1 MASTS
6 MVTSCKDYDDDIS
19 NVQQNVDTA
28 NELIKKLQDQA
39 TTLQTAVSTAQS
51 TADAA
56 KTAAAEA
63 ATAAKN
69 AQTTGDEA
77 LAMAKTAEA
86 NAQAAK
92 AAAAEAQKAAIEE
105 ATKQVNALKDQIQAA
120 LDNKVD
126 VSTFDTKVASL
137 EGTIAGISSDL
148 NKLGND
154 VKQNQSDIKTAKE
167 AIATLQAAQTDA
179 QNQIA
184 ALEAYKKVLEEKT
197 IPGLNDAIKANG
209 VEIDGVK
216 KSVEDLAKSASEA
229 QEKLAGD
236 IAKVASDLVVLQGTV
251 DGINEAYKKADANLQ
266 SQIDEL
272 VKSIATKKDAS
283 VIDAKIAD
291 IEKLIGDNKTD
302 LEKYTDDAVRQ
313 AKKDLQ
319 DQIDQL
325 GKIKIDVDG
334 TEVGLATWM
343 AEINN
348 KFDSYCTNDKL
359 TEKLNQVKTNYES
372 YTTNAIATASKT
384 LTDAQKEITD
394 NLGANINTL
403 HILVAQRLSS
413 IVYAPSTYV
422 DGIEAIKFASLEYY
436 DWGSDLERD
445 APKDEETKNYYIIKD
460 AETIAKYLLNPSG
473 VSLFPYTTLF
483 RSGVSLEDIKDLT
496 FVSSTASNIT
506 RAADDAPITVV
517 DSNISNGYLNLNV
530 KKTGNESFGTS
541 NTNFKIVALK
551 AQLADNVLTESEK
564 KAGKPIYVYSDWT
577 RLYETQTRPYI
588 HNALA
593 VDQEGRPSE
602 AASKNPHFWNF
613 SETYGAVGNK
623 PASFQHDNATYG
635 DKHIALEK
643 VYTESVDLNQLVDVC
658 DKNGTSYNPKAYG
671 MTFEFHLMHYLL
683 KNTGVDA
690 EGNPVSATGYT
701 DQYDFATLKDGILTS
716 KARDGQTGNRD
727 AVGRQPMIQVVL
739 KEGSKVVDVRYFKIK
754 WTDKTNVEEYGDI
767 LKGDSIT
774 KTYSCG
780 GEEAGTVGE
789 KHVNFIYAFKNMT
802 RDEFHNSYELDTHVW
817 KNIEDAKKTDA
828 KKALS
833 QAKFEDLADATG
845 AGQTHN
851 LKFSWNYGESFF
863 KASQTE
869 YNDKYYNRIVYGCYV
884 SKTNSNDKIVFSLKI
899 HTDVNQMGYASGI
912 HYSMEQWTGAGK
924 TSEGWNTQNKYRTIN
939 PTLYSDSKYGKSA
952 GYSEAQ
958 LIGDLKVGYTKNG
971 SVPASI
977 AALVQNATNVHMVFD
992 EKRVKTMLGSDWVVS
1007 SNGLTLNYKN
1017 KVAATITETGIVQ
1030 LAEEGK
1036 KDAGKGN
1043 TPTAGALLLVG
1054 KNVPVKLCSEYCDL
1068 KQDIDRYEVSF
1079 MTPLTMEDI
1088 VLEGQLKDIVDG
1100 ASSISVAGK
1109 VKVVEAFGE
1118 KRYVIGATTVADQI
1132 VAAKLKTWYRAENAV
1147 WNVAEAKTN
1156 LQKDGS
1162 IGSSCKVKL
1171 SDIKGTDGNKKYE
1184 VTYKSNAIL
1193 FHNMSGNA
1201 ISQAFKISVP
1211 VTVSTKWGN
1220 LTQNVVIEVVPNL

>member
-28 NELIKKLQDQA
+28 NDLIKKLTDQA

-63 ATAAKN
+63 ATAAKK

-77 LAMAKTAEA
+77 LAQAKTAEA

-105 ATKQVNALKDQIQAA
+105 ATKQVNALKEQIQAA

-126 VSTFDTKVASL
+126 VSTFDTKIASL

-154 VKQNQSDIKTAKE
+154 VKENQADIKTAKE
-167 AIATLQAAQTDA
+167 AIATLQAAQADA

-184 ALEAYKKVLEEKT
+184 ALEAYKKVLESNT

-266 SQIDEL
+266 SQIDKL

-291 IEKLIGDNKTD
+291 IEKLIGNNKTD
-302 LEKYTDDAVRQ
+302 LEKYTDDAVSK
-313 AKKDLQ
+313 AKKELQ
-319 DQIDQL
+319 GQIDQL

-384 LTDAQKEITD
+384 LTDAQKEITGK
-394 NLGANINTL
+394 LGANINTL

-445 APKDEETKNYYIIKD
+445 APKDEDKTKNYYIIKD

-473 VSLFPYTTLF
+473 VSL
-483 RSGVSLEDIKDLT
+483 EDIKDLT

-506 RAADDAPITVV
+506 RASEDAPIIVAGR
-517 DSNISNGYLNLNV
+517 NISNGYLNLNV
-530 KKTGNESFGTS
+530 QKTGNESFGTS
-541 NTNFKIVALK
+541 NTDFKIVALK
-551 AQLADNVLTESEK
+551 AQLADKVLTEAEK

-593 VDQEGRPSE
+593 VDEKGAPSE
-602 AASKNPHFWNF
+602 AAEKNPHFWNF

-623 PASFQHDNATYG
+623 PASFQHDNAAYG

-690 EGNPVSATGYT
+690 EGNLVPATGYT

-754 WTDKTNVEEYGDI
+754 WTDKTNVDNYGDL
-767 LKGDSIT
+767 LKGDNIK

-780 GEEAGTVGE
+780 NEESYTVGE
-789 KHVNFIYAFKNMT
+789 EHVNYMYAFKNMT
-802 RDEFHNSYELDTHVW
+802 RDEFHNSYKLDTHIW
-817 KNIEDAKKTDA
+817 KDIEDAKKTDA
-828 KKALS
+828 RKAL
-833 QAKFEDLADATG
+833 QASIADLADATG

-851 LKFSWNYGESFF
+851 LKFSWNYGENFF
-863 KASQTE
+863 KATQADYEAKSYSRT
-869 YNDKYYNRIVYGCYV
+869 VYGCYV
-884 SKTNSNDKIVFSLKI
+884 SKTNSNDKIVFSLTVV
-899 HTDVNQMGYASGI
+899 TDIKQMGYASGI
-912 HYSMEQWTGAGK
+912 YYSMEQWTGAGK
-924 TSEGWNTQNKYRTIN
+924 TSEGWNTPNKYRTIN
-939 PTLYSDSKYGKSA
+939 PTLYSDSKYGNNA
-952 GYSEAQ
+952 GYKEAQ
-958 LIGDLKVGYTKNG
+958 LVGDLKVGYTKNG

-977 AALVQNATNVHMVFD
+977 AALAQNATDVHMVFD
-992 EKRVKTMLGSDWVVS
+992 ADRVKTMLGSNWGVS
-1007 SNGLTLNYKN
+1007 SDCLTLSYNN
-1017 KVAATITETGIVQ
+1017 KVAATITEAGIVQ
-1030 LAEEGK
+1030 LAEEGTVG
-1036 KDAGKGN
+1036 AGKGD

-1054 KNVPVKLCSEYCDL
+1054 KNVPVKLWAENCGL
-1068 KQDIDRYEVSF
+1068 KQNIDRYEVSF
-1079 MTPLTMEDI
+1079 MTPLAMENI

-1162 IGSSCKVKL
+1162 IGSSCNVKL